1 MPGDE
6 AQSVEAEL
14 RLEIERLKNALWKSQ
29 QAEKS
34 YGDIADD
41 AATAL
46 ILSEAAEAELRR
58 DLELLRAKN
67 EALRARLT
75 FARQVAMKNPELKV
89 RFDELLEEP

>member
-6 AQSVEAEL
+6 AQSVEDGL

-34 YGDIADD
+34 YGDIADE
-41 AATAL
+41 AASAL
-46 ILSEAAEAELRR
+46 ILSEAAEVELREEIR
-58 DLELLRAKN
+58 FLRAKN
-67 EALRARLT
+67 EALRARLS